1 MFRFRRILRTAWP
14 RRGVALLLAIA
25 YGYLVAGV
33 PLPSVARNSSGQS
46 TERYPCENCSCG
58 CASADECWKHCCC
71 HTLTERLAWAEREG
85 VTPPAYVLA
94 EVEAELAKPA
104 CCQAQS
110 SCGGTKG
117 TKSCCTKK
125 VTTDAQESGV
135 IGWRA
140 LACQGHK
147 MGWLV
152 AAPTVAFDVDQ
163 WIVTLPRITWLGPH
177 SSDIAPSLSHPPAEP
192 PPRLLVG

>member
-1 MFRFRRILRTAWP
+1 
-14 RRGVALLLAIA
+14 VALLLVIA

-33 PLPSVARNSSGQS
+33 PLPSVAKNSTGEP

-94 EVEAELAKPA
+94 QVEAELAKPA
-104 CCQAQS
+104 CCRTQS
-110 SCGGTKG
+110 SCCSTKG

-125 VTTDAQESGV
+125 DSAVPQDSGV

-152 AAPTVAFDVDQ
+152 ATPTVVFSVDQ
-163 WIVTLPRITWLGPH
+163 LIVTLPRVTWLGPH
-177 SSDIAPSLSHPPAEP
+177 ASDAAPTLSYPPAEP
-192 PPRLLVG
+192 PPQLLVG